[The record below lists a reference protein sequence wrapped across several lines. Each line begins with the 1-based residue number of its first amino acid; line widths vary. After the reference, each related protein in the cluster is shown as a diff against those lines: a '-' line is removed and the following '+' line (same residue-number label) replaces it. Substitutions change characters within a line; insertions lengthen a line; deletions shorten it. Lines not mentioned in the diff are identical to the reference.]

1 MKIFIKLGTPV
12 WTLLVLIATFTAN
25 STLAVETTAAVE
37 GLVVDNTMTRISGA
51 KITVTNDG
59 TGFSKEVTSAADG
72 YYTVRNLPVTSTYT
86 VEAIRSGYAN
96 TTLNNVR
103 LDLGKTKSL
112 PERVFS
118 LTSLLDQLYFLDLL
132 ILNCGYLPVIII
144 LNVF

>member
-59 TGFSKEVTSAADG
+59 TGFSKEVISAADG

-96 TTLNNVR
+96 TTLN
-103 LDLGKTKSL
+103 LSL
-112 PERVFS
+112 
-118 LTSLLDQLYFLDLL
+118 
-132 ILNCGYLPVIII
+132 IHI
-144 LNVF
+144 